1 MASLEETI
9 NTKDTDI
16 TEQEIITE
24 DDVGSKTISSD
35 EESDSTDDDDG
46 DEFKKFEQDNNM
58 DLLLDYHPEIKQ
70 ISYKELDTLSKI
82 SRDDEGIIIDPLHQ
96 TLPLLTRYEK
106 ARILGLRAKQ
116 INDGSEPLITTTQDM
131 IDGLTI
137 AKLEFEQKKL
147 PFIIRRPLPNGASE
161 YWPVHDLQDL
171 D

>member
-24 DDVGSKTISSD
+24 DDVGSKTITSD
-35 EESDSTDDDDG
+35 EESDSSDDDS

-58 DLLLDYHPEIKQ
+58 DLLLEHHPEIKQ
-70 ISYKELDTLSKI
+70 ISYKELNTLSKI
-82 SRDDEGIIIDPLHQ
+82 TRDDEGIIIDPLHQ
-96 TLPLLTRYEK
+96 TLPFLTRYEK
-106 ARILGLRAKQ
+106 ARVLGLRAKQ
-116 INDGSEPLITTTQDM
+116 INDGSEPLITITQDM

>member
-1 MASLEETI
+1 MANLEEIIDTE
-9 NTKDTDI
+9 NTDDVI
-16 TEQEIITE
+16 EEQEV
-24 DDVGSKTISSD
+24 DSKTTNSD
-35 EESDSTDDDDG
+35 ESDESDDEDT

-70 ISYKELDTLSKI
+70 ISYKELDTLSI
-82 SRDDEGIIIDPLHQ
+82 ITRDDEGNIIDPLHQ
-96 TLPLLTRYEK
+96 TLPFLTRYEK

-116 INDGSEPLITTTQDM
+116 INDGSEPLITITQDM

-161 YWPVHDLQDL
+161 YWPVRDLQDL
-171 D
+171 E